1 MEVSHDLLILGSGLA
16 GLRATVEAARVSNGA
31 LDIAIISRVQLMR
44 SHSVCAEGGTAAVM
58 RPEEGDSLELHA
70 WDTVRGSDFLAD
82 QDVVSLFVQESP
94 KEIVQLEHWGI
105 PWSRRP
111 DGRINQRPFG
121 GHSFD
126 RAVFAEDKTGFFE
139 MHTLYDTLQKYAR
152 VTRYDEFYVTS
163 ILIENGVF
171 QGITAWNLTTGEF
184 FLIRGKALVIATGG
198 ACRMYNFTTYSF
210 TATGDGMAMAYR
222 AGIPLKDLEF
232 IQFHPTGLVPSGIL
246 ITEGA
251 RGEGGYL
258 KNNKGERFMQKYAPS
273 KMETAPRDI
282 VSRSETTEIL
292 EGRGFKSPEGMDY
305 VHLDLTHLGAQ
316 KINERLPLIRE
327 VTIKFAFLDP
337 IEQPIP
343 VRPAA
348 HYCMGGI
355 HTNIEGAT
363 PVKGIWASGEAACV
377 SLHGANRLGANST
390 AECLVWGKIAG
401 EKAAKYAMAEKS
413 LPPAP
418 QKKVQEEE
426 KHVFEGVG
434 HGDGSEDV
442 YAIRTDLQKMMDN
455 NVGVYRTGLQL
466 EEALKKIKELKERI
480 KRVKVKDNSRIYN
493 TNLINIIETTN
504 LIDLA
509 EVIVV
514 GGLARTESRG
524 AHSRR
529 DFPNRDD
536 ANWGKHT
543 LAHYTLDGPKL
554 DYSPVAMT
562 MWKPVERK
570 Y

>member
-16 GLRATVEAARVSNGA
+16 GLRAAVEAARVSKDE
-31 LDIAIISRVQLMR
+31 LDIAIVSRVQLMR

-82 QDVVSLFVQESP
+82 QDVVWRFVEESP
-94 KEIVQLEHWGI
+94 REIVQLDHWGI

-139 MHTLYDTLQKYAR
+139 MHTLYDMLQKYAK
-152 VTRYDEFYVTS
+152 VTRYDECYVTS
-163 ILIENGVF
+163 IMIENGVF
-171 QGITAWNLTTGEF
+171 QGVTAWNLTTGEF
-184 FLIRGKALVIATGG
+184 FLIRGKAMVIATGG
-198 ACRMYNFTTYSF
+198 ACRMYGFTTYSF

-222 AGIPLKDLEF
+222 AGLPLKDMEF
-232 IQFHPTGLVPSGIL
+232 VQFHPTGLVPSGIL

-258 KNNKGERFMQKYAPS
+258 KNNKDERFMQKYAPS

-316 KINERLPLIRE
+316 KINERLPMIRE

-337 IEQPIP
+337 IEKPIP

-355 HTNIEGAT
+355 HTNLEGAT
-363 PVKGIWASGEAACV
+363 PVKGIWAAGEAACV
-377 SLHGANRLGANST
+377 SLHGANRLGSNST
-390 AECLVWGKIAG
+390 AECLVWGKITG
-401 EKAAKYAMAEKS
+401 DKAAKYAAAQKS

-418 QKKVQEEE
+418 QKKVQDEE
-426 KHVFEGVG
+426 KRVFEQIG

-442 YAIRTDLQKMMDN
+442 YIIRTELQKMMDN
-455 NVGVYRTGLQL
+455 NVGVYRTGPQM
-466 EEALKKIKELKERI
+466 EDALKKIKELKQRI

-493 TNLINIIETTN
+493 TNLVNVIETTN
-504 LIDLA
+504 LIELA
-509 EVIVV
+509 EAIVV

-536 ANWGKHT
+536 VNWGKHT

-554 DYSPVAMT
+554 DYSPVTMT